1 MDYDFYHDTFVT
13 IIRSASDY
21 FSHPE
26 HRRGLMNQSVAVAEV
41 QTIDQGEEGLLSQPA
56 VIITENN
63 PEPQYDGKEI

>member
-1 MDYDFYHDTFVT
+1 MDYHNTVVT

-41 QTIDQGEEGLLSQPA
+41 QTMDQGEEGLLSQPA

-63 PEPQYDGKEI
+63 PEPQYDVKEI